1 MVALESNE
9 LPQIDILCRANEE
22 PSVTVYADEP
32 LILSVAMV
40 NDAAATAAS
49 HNTPLIDQIQELE
62 RKIKAEQMEE
72 EEFKRS
78 VEEIEQSM
86 MKVRIYRLGGPL
98 GWPRFIKFQS
108 LSEDTWEDVN
118 WPLKLLVHHP
128 DTQVVDL
135 DASTSCYAEFGLDP
149 QDAQRPKGEFRV
161 RAVVEIVKGK
171 NIESDVVTVNLL
183 QKKMP
188 KAKTSNEET
197 LLAKGRYAY
206 KRGLYEDAKEYV
218 QRVLKANPHSL
229 LALNL
234 LGEIEERRKDLS
246 AALSAYEKALV
257 EYNKKYSDTLEPPRS
272 LLMKID
278 MIRDTMED
286 GTSRNNIKRTL

>member
-1 MVALESNE
+1 MVALGSNE
-9 LPQIDILCRANEE
+9 LPQIDVLCRANEE
-22 PSVTVYADEP
+22 ESVTVYADEP

-40 NDAAATAAS
+40 NDAAVYAAS
-49 HNTPLIDQIQELE
+49 HNVPLEDQIQELE
-62 RKIKAEQMEE
+62 RKFKAGRMEE

-86 MKVRIYRLGGPL
+86 LTVRIYRLGGPM

-108 LSEDTWEDVN
+108 LSEDTWEYVN
-118 WPLKLLVHHP
+118 WPLKLLAHYP

-149 QDAQRPKGEFRV
+149 QDAQRPKGEFQV
-161 RAVVEIVKGK
+161 RAVVEIVKGN
-171 NIESDVVTVNLL
+171 NIESNVVTVNLL
-183 QKKMP
+183 QEKMP
-188 KAKTSNEET
+188 KAKTSEEET

-218 QRVLKANPHSL
+218 QRVLEANPHSL
-229 LALNL
+229 LALDL
-234 LGEIEERRKDLS
+234 LGDIEERRKDLS
-246 AALSAYEKALV
+246 AALSAYEKALE
-257 EYNKKYSDTLEPPRS
+257 EYNKKYLDTREPPRI

-278 MIRDTMED
+278 MIRDMMGE
-286 GTSRNNIKRTL
+286 GTSRNNIKHTL

>member
-1 MVALESNE
+1 MVMLESNE
-9 LPQIDILCRANEE
+9 LPQIDVLCRVNEE
-22 PSVTVYADEP
+22 SSVTVYADEP

-40 NDAAATAAS
+40 NDAAVYAAS
-49 HNTPLIDQIQELE
+49 HNAPLKDQIQELE
-62 RKIKAEQMEE
+62 RKFKAGQMEE

-86 MKVRIYRLGGPL
+86 LMVRIYRLGGPM
-98 GWPRFIKFQS
+98 GWPRFIKFQY
-108 LSEDTWEDVN
+108 LSEDTWEDVD

-135 DASTSCYAEFGLDP
+135 DASTSCYVEFGLDP
-149 QDAQRPKGEFRV
+149 QDAQRPKGEFQV

-188 KAKTSNEET
+188 KAKTSKEET
-197 LLAKGRYAY
+197 LLAKGRYAF

-218 QRVLKANPHSL
+218 QRVLKGNPHSL
-229 LALNL
+229 LALDL
-234 LGEIEERRKDLS
+234 LGDIEERRKDLS
-246 AALSAYEKALV
+246 AALSAYEKALE
-257 EYNKKYSDTLEPPRS
+257 EYNKKYPGTREPPRI

-278 MIRDTMED
+278 VIRNMMGE
-286 GTSRNNIKRTL
+286 GTSRNDIKRTL